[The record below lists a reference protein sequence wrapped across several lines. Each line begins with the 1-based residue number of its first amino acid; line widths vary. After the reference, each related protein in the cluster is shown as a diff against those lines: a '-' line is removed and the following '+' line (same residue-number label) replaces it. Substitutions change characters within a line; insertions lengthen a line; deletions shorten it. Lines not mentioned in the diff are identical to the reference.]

1 MTPLSRTSASRG
13 LLLLGLTAGVPA
25 PLVGQAGPALVTD
38 RPDFTESAVTVPGR
52 SLQLESGYT
61 FTRADDADEHALG
74 EILLRI
80 GVLEGLEARLGVNS
94 HTWVDGVGEDVSGFE
109 DPSVGLKWVL
119 SEEGPS
125 GGGLASALLL
135 GTSVPVGDGDVGEEE
150 WQPEVKLAASRG
162 LTGELALAA
171 NVGYAY
177 PSEDGRRFDQG
188 SASLSLGIG
197 LSERWGAYLEGFT
210 IFPSGPSGDDEVVA
224 NGGLTFLVHPLFQL
238 DARAGAGLTDAAPD
252 FFIGVGIA
260 RRW

>member
-1 MTPLSRTSASRG
+1 MLWSGRVSTA
-13 LLLLGLTAGVPA
+13 LLVAALAALLPVP
-25 PLVGQAGPALVTD
+25 VRGQADHPLVTD

-61 FTRADDADEHALG
+61 FTRAGDADEHALG

-80 GVLEGLEARLGVNS
+80 GVIHGLEARLGVNS
-94 HTWVDGVGEDVSGFE
+94 HTWVESIGDDVAGFE
-109 DPSVGLKWVL
+109 DPSLGLKWVL

-135 GTSVPVGDGDVGEEE
+135 ATSVPVGDGDLGEEE
-150 WQPEVKLAASRG
+150 WQPELKLAASRG
-162 LTGELALAA
+162 LTGALALAA

-224 NGGLTFLVHPLFQL
+224 NGGLTFLVHPLLQL
-238 DARAGAGLTDAAPD
+238 DARAGGGLTHAAPD
-252 FFIGVGIA
+252 FFVGVGVA